1 MRRDSFLRFVAVNIE
16 EGGPGIGRCL
26 AECLFAFFTPMYGHL
41 FWVVYRPNLMLAPCL
56 CACVCATPI
65 RVFYSQGWTPVICV
79 AVDFDLK
86 NGPSTKKIKQSNVKQ
101 SKATLAD
108 DSRAMMARGDG
119 SGLASRWSGVR
130 EEFQPRSPQFGHPQG
145 RYIFERFHF

>member
-1 MRRDSFLRFVAVNIE
+1 
-16 EGGPGIGRCL
+16 
-26 AECLFAFFTPMYGHL
+26 MYGHL

-86 NGPSTKKIKQSNVKQ
+86 NGPSTKKITH

-119 SGLASRWSGVR
+119 SGLAWRLCGVCMCMLGGGEVEWGQEDPMR
-130 EEFQPRSPQFGHPQG
+130 AG
-145 RYIFERFHF
+145 RVFERPGFEKKGIFLN